1 MRDLQLPGR
10 STIHSRNGM
19 AATSHP
25 LSTLAAIDVLRRG
38 GNAVDAAVTACA
50 VQCVVEP
57 MSTGIG
63 GDCFALYAPGG
74 GPDVI
79 GLNASGWAP
88 KGLTA
93 QHLLDQGIDSIP
105 ITSPHAASVA
115 GAIDGWDMILSE
127 HGSIDLDQALQP
139 AIDYAANGY
148 AITPRV
154 AVDWKR
160 NMAKLAANPSSAA
173 KYLKD
178 GRAPKAGEVWRLPEL
193 AETLRTVAAKGR
205 EGFYKGW
212 VAEDIVEFLVSLG
225 GCHALDD
232 FAEMHGE
239 WVTPISTDYR
249 GYTIYQI
256 PPNGQGITAL
266 MMLNILQDYDLA
278 DMDPNGVERLHLE
291 TEASRMAFAARD
303 KFVADQRQADVPVK
317 LMLSAKFAAKLRSQI
332 KADSAIEAPEATGP
346 VYRDTIYLT
355 VVDKDRNACSFINS
369 LYMPFGTGLTSPK
382 SGVLLQ
388 NRGAGFV
395 VDPDHP
401 NNVAPRKRPLHT
413 IIPGMCLRDGKVAY
427 CYGVMGGGY
436 QPVGHAHLLT
446 NLIDFSMDPQEAMD
460 SPRVFH
466 VEGRLDVERGLGDA
480 VMAGLEAL
488 GHKVGRPEMPWGGGQ
503 LIEIDWENGT
513 LAGASDPRK
522 DGCAIGY

>member
-38 GNAVDAAVTACA
+38 GNAADAAVTACA

-63 GDCFALYAPGG
+63 GDCFALFALGG
-74 GPDVI
+74 GPEVV

-88 KGLTA
+88 KKLTA
-93 QHLLDQGIDSIP
+93 RYLLDQGVDKIP
-105 ITSPHAASVA
+105 VTSPHAATVA
-115 GAIDGWDMILSE
+115 GAIDGWDMIL
-127 HGSIDLDQALQP
+127 GKFGTIDLDQALQP
-139 AIDYAANGY
+139 AIDYAENGY

-154 AVDWKR
+154 AVDWSR
-160 NMAKLAANPSSAA
+160 NAEKLAANPSSAS

-178 GRAPKAGEVWRLPEL
+178 GRSPKAGEVWHLPEL
-193 AETLRTVAAKGR
+193 GKTLRTIASKGR
-205 EGFYKGW
+205 EGFYEGW
-212 VAEDIVEFLVSLG
+212 VAEDIVDFLATLG

-239 WVTPISTDYR
+239 WVTPISTNYR
-249 GYTIYQI
+249 DHTIYQI

-266 MMLNILQDYDLA
+266 IILNILENYDLA
-278 DMDPNGVERLHLE
+278 AMDPNSVERLHLE
-291 TEASRMAFAARD
+291 IEASRMAFVARD
-303 KFVADQRQADVPVK
+303 NFVADQRQVEVPVEY
-317 LMLSAKFAAKLRSQI
+317 MLSADFATEMREQI
-332 KADSAIEAPEATGP
+332 KDDSAIEAPEATGP

-355 VVDKDRNACSFINS
+355 VVDEDRNACSFINS
-369 LYMPFGTGLTSPK
+369 LYMPFGTGLTSPN

-395 VDPDHP
+395 VDPGHP
-401 NNVAPRKRPLHT
+401 NSVAPRKRPMHT

-436 QPVGHAHLLT
+436 QPVGHTHLLT

-466 VEGRLDVERGLGDA
+466 VEGRLDVERGLGDEI
-480 VMAGLEAL
+480 VAGLEAL

-503 LIEIDWENGT
+503 LIAIDWDNGT